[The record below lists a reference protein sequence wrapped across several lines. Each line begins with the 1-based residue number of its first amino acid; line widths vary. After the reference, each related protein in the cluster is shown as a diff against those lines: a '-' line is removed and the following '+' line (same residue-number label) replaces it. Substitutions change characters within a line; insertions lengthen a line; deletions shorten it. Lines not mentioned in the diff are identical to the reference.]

1 MITTFRGEYGFLSN
15 FYVTPVILK
24 GVTYTSSEHA
34 YMSAKSDEPQ
44 WKAYCINPNISA
56 SDVKANSKHIRYV
69 DNWHKMKISVMKECL
84 ESKFENPFLRA
95 KLLATGDQNIQEGN
109 FHKDRFWGVDLSVTP
124 NIGENHL
131 GRLLMEL
138 RKEIREHDEMMM
150 KAKRLNE
157 VESVYVNK
165 KDEPD
170 GGVMSGVFA

>member
-15 FYVTPVILK
+15 FYVTPVTFRGIL
-24 GVTYTSSEHA
+24 YASSEHA
-34 YMSAKSDEPQ
+34 YMSAKSDDPQ

-56 SDVKANSKHIRYV
+56 SDVKANSKYIRYV
-69 DNWHKMKISVMKECL
+69 DNWHLKKIPVMKECL
-84 ESKFENPFLRA
+84 ESKFENLTLRA

-109 FHKDRFWGVDLSVTP
+109 YHKDIFWGIDLNVNP

-138 RKEIREHDEMMM
+138 RKEIREQDKMMARE
-150 KAKRLNE
+150 KKISWN
-157 VESVYVNK
+157 ESVYVNK

-170 GGVMSGVFA
+170 GGIMSGVFA